1 MNLDDYVKEKLWP
14 ILVDAVHA
22 LTMYPYHKG
31 YTRDNILNGK
41 PDITPEDLASRLGM
55 PLGEAVVILTELG
68 VREKQSK

>member
-22 LTMYPYHKG
+22 LTMYPYHKC